1 MVELT
6 LFELV
11 SRILVSILF
20 GGIVG
25 YDREVKGQSAGFR
38 THMLVSVGATMFALI
53 QIKTT
58 NQIVDI
64 AASQSDLFQIFS
76 IDQTRLIAQIISG
89 IGFLGAGAIIVTK
102 RSISGLTTAASI
114 WATAAIGIAI
124 GMGYYEIAIAG
135 TISIVTVLTV
145 IKNKLGLSVGENLVV
160 HYIEENFQKE
170 LIKYFEQNNIQ
181 YYSAEFRIER
191 DSKTQEVVYSEH
203 YVLKIPKGYSV
214 NQIVQKLGKYESVTY
229 VSSQPHIV

>member
-124 GMGYYEIAIAG
+124 GMGYYEIAITG
-135 TISIVTVLTV
+135 IISIVTVLTV

>member
-135 TISIVTVLTV
+135 TVSIVTVLTV

-160 HYIEENFQKE
+160 HYIEENFQAE
-170 LIKYFEQNNIQ
+170 LIEYFEQNDIQ
-181 YYSAEFRIER
+181 HYSAEFRIER
-191 DSKTQEVVYSEH
+191 DSKTQDVVYSEH

-214 NQIVQKLGKYESVTY
+214 NQIVQKVGKYESVTY

>member
-11 SRILVSILF
+11 TRILVSILF

-135 TISIVTVLTV
+135 TVSIVTVLTV

-160 HYIEENFQKE
+160 HYIKEDFQAK
-170 LIKYFEQNNIQ
+170 LIEYFEQNDIQ

-191 DSKTQEVVYSEH
+191 DSKTQDVVYSEH
-203 YVLKIPKGYSV
+203 YVLKIPKGQSIH
-214 NQIVQKLGKYESVTY
+214 QIVRSVGKYKDVTY

>member
-135 TISIVTVLTV
+135 TVSIVTVLTV

-160 HYIEENFQKE
+160 HYIEENFQAE
-170 LIKYFEQNNIQ
+170 LIEYFEQNDIQ

-191 DSKTQEVVYSEH
+191 DSKTQGVVYSEH

-214 NQIVQKLGKYESVTY
+214 NQIVQKVGKYESVTY